1 MFPTHT
7 LVNNNWLFPLS
18 FLPNK
23 QIVLLV
29 KRYSKQCFSR
39 KLTTDSRAIRT
50 VWCSSLWSLEILT
63 LKTSLPV
70 KAVIHNA
77 PYCSIRLIMVLL
89 WFCHFDYEYFTKF
102 QVKEFLLQTILKA
115 KFISAKEPRLIYWS
129 VVWNYI
135 CLVMKSSIMGIIKQL
150 YLVYFNKICNLFYCP
165 VLIACRIII

>member
-89 WFCHFDYEYFTKF
+89 WFISFSFLSWILHQISSQGVPPPNNLESKVHKCQRAKVNLLKCR
-102 QVKEFLLQTILKA
+102 VKLHL
-115 KFISAKEPRLIYWS
+115 
-129 VVWNYI
+129 
-135 CLVMKSSIMGIIKQL
+135 SSNEI
-150 YLVYFNKICNLFYCP
+150 
-165 VLIACRIII
+165 